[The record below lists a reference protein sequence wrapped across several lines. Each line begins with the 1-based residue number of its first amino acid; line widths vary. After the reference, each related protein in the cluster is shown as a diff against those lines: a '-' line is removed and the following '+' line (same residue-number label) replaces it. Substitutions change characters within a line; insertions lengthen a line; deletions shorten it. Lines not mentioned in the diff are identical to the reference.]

1 MSHLIGKRVSGRYE
15 VIEIIGG
22 GGMADVFKAKDIIL
36 DRIVAVK
43 VLQSQ
48 FSKDEQFI
56 RRFRREAQAATSLAH
71 PNVVNI
77 YDVGEEGDLY
87 YIVMEYVEGPTLK
100 EYIQQSG
107 PLPAT
112 EAVDI
117 MSQIVSAI
125 AHAHANH
132 IVHRDLKPQ
141 NILIN
146 QNGEVK
152 VADFGIARAISSAT
166 ITHTNSVIGSVH
178 YLSPEQARGGLV
190 NFKSDIYSLGIV
202 LYEMLTGKLPFFG
215 DTAVSIAIK
224 HLQADIP
231 SVREIN
237 PLIPQSLE
245 NIITKATAKDP
256 YYRYESAI
264 AMEEDLATALDPE
277 RRHEEKYVIADDL
290 DEQTRTIPMIKGDIL
305 DQVID
310 EEKTIELSA
319 KSTNFDESPKKPKK
333 KKRTLKIVLS
343 SLLILVGL
351 FIVLLATIPGLLK
364 VEDVKV
370 PEVIGLEFSE
380 AEKKLTD
387 AKLVV
392 VREDIADNEVE
403 EEHVVRITP
412 AEGSSV
418 KKGSEVKLFV
428 SVGKEK
434 TPMPSLVGLTKS
446 QAERMLHDYKV
457 EFKEKAT
464 NDVAPGTVLE
474 QTPEAGTPIVV
485 EEAEVIVTVSVAE
498 KITLHN
504 LVGLSEADVN
514 QYAES
519 ERLIIKPTFQYS
531 DSTERGLVVSQEPKA
546 FTKVS
551 IGQEVKVVY
560 SMGKKPEPEPPKV
573 ETRVENP
580 KFTIYVEE
588 EDREAG
594 RSFEIL
600 ITYDDATTTR
610 EQIFIQ
616 ETVTDTKTYQIPLTI
631 SKEKAGTYKVY
642 IDGKYSNEKTF
653 TY

>member
-519 ERLIIKPTFQYS
+519 EICVLESRF
-531 DSTERGLVVSQEPKA
+531 
-546 FTKVS
+546 
-551 IGQEVKVVY
+551 
-560 SMGKKPEPEPPKV
+560 
-573 ETRVENP
+573 
-580 KFTIYVEE
+580 
-588 EDREAG
+588 
-594 RSFEIL
+594 
-600 ITYDDATTTR
+600 
-610 EQIFIQ
+610 
-616 ETVTDTKTYQIPLTI
+616 
-631 SKEKAGTYKVY
+631 
-642 IDGKYSNEKTF
+642 
-653 TY
+653 